1 MTESESKKKDTG
13 RGLETKVIQKFLG
26 IEDTCIKIVGAR
38 DLSVLFLTGERS
50 KKLEDIFVIFEIIF
64 CSPTSPSF
72 TSSSETV
79 DSR

>member
-38 DLSVLFLTGERS
+38 DLSVLSLQG
-50 KKLEDIFVIFEIIF
+50 KKQK
-64 CSPTSPSF
+64 T
-72 TSSSETV
+72 
-79 DSR
+79 